1 MNRFLQHLSELAG
14 RHPFDDQFIAAVS
27 DRVRKRCAQVPVH
40 VHKRPQA
47 ELRIEEAAREA
58 IVEVFLEEF
67 PDALFP
73 IKVKRDWPR
82 ADCIIADDEAV
93 IRFSFSPETDALMGG
108 VFIEPVRIVV
118 KRAPPNVFN
127 RAARAILRRAEK
139 PMELKTPAPPAA
151 PAAKKGH
158 SRILESGRK

>member
-1 MNRFLQHLSELAG
+1 MNRFMQHLSELAG
-14 RHPFDDQFIAAVS
+14 RHPWDDAFVAAVS

-47 ELRIEEAAREA
+47 ELRLEEAAREA
-58 IVEVFLEEF
+58 IVEIFLEEF

-93 IRFSFSPETDALMGG
+93 M
-108 VFIEPVRIVV
+108 
-118 KRAPPNVFN
+118 
-127 RAARAILRRAEK
+127 RRATK
-139 PMELKTPAPPAA
+139 PMELQTPAPPAAA